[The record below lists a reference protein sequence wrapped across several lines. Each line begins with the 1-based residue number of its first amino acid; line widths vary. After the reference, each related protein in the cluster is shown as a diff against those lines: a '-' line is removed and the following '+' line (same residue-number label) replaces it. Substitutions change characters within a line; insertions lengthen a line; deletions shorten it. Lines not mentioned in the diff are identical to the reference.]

1 LFGKGIATNALILF
15 YLTEWQPMNN
25 QTYTPNE
32 EPPKR
37 QSQTSKIWIPTL
49 VLLILALFLIFQEN
63 KNASP
68 KNADIPTPIPG
79 SQNALE
85 TLLYTQLPAL
95 VADADHGDWSLD
107 EVQFNEDYTQ
117 ALLWMAESEEE
128 DGEVIPREPE
138 IVLAIWNTT
147 DQVWHLHLVSDEDF
161 SDIFMSSDFKDSE
174 LAMRF
179 FPDADPKP
187 GPTTG
192 PVYGG
197 YRLPWTAGLTKR
209 LTWSV
214 GHTSCNP
221 IYYCTYAFDFADG
234 TMFDLLAS
242 KGGYVYHWRDTCN
255 NGDSGCTNSI
265 TLQDRTTSP
274 WTYQIYLHIA
284 KNSIPANLKTQGV
297 YVSQGMKIANVDDTG
312 ASTGHHVHLMVVEQ
326 STLNSCTNYCF
337 GRAVDITF
345 QDVSINWHAATQGGR
360 PRLEEEASWY
370 GGEGQRY
377 YVSGNTPQELDY
389 KIILFPIYTN
399 STK

>member
-1 LFGKGIATNALILF
+1 
-15 YLTEWQPMNN
+15 MSN
-25 QTYTPNE
+25 QTYSPNE

-37 QSQTSKIWIPTL
+37 QSQASKIWIPTL
-49 VLLILALFLIFQEN
+49 VLLVLALFLIFQEN
-63 KNASP
+63 KNSSP
-68 KNADIPTPIPG
+68 KSPDIPTPIPG
-79 SQNALE
+79 SQSALE
-85 TLLYTQLPAL
+85 TLLYTQLPDLA
-95 VADADHGDWSLD
+95 AKAGHNAWTMD
-107 EVQFNEDYTQ
+107 EVQFNENYTQ
-117 ALLWMAESEEE
+117 AVLWMAESDEE
-128 DGEVIPREPE
+128 DGEVIAREPE
-138 IVLAIWNTT
+138 IVLAIWSET
-147 DQVWHLHLVSDEDF
+147 DQLWQLHQVSDEDF
-161 SDIFMSSDFKDSE
+161 SKIFMESDFKDGE

-179 FPDADPKP
+179 FPDADPKA
-187 GPTTG
+187 GPTGT
-192 PVYGG
+192 VYGG
-197 YRLPWTAGLTKR
+197 YKLPWAAGLSKR

-221 IYYCTYAFDFADG
+221 QYYCTYAFDFADG

-242 KGGYVYHWRDTCN
+242 KGGFVYHWRDTCN
-255 NGDSGCTNSI
+255 NGDSTCTNSI

-345 QDVSINWHAATQGGR
+345 RDVSINWHAGTQGGR

-370 GGEGQRY
+370 GGQGQRY
-377 YVSGNTPQELDY
+377 YVSGNAHHAGTWVYWFP
-389 KIILFPIYTN
+389 LFFH
-399 STK
+399 TK